1 MAKRMLIDA
10 THPGETR
17 VVVVSNGKVEE
28 FDYETAAKAQLKGN
42 IYLAKVTKVEPSL
55 QAAFVDY
62 GGNRHGFLPFSEIH
76 PDYYRIPIADR
87 EALLAEEEALRS
99 RSGEIVAAE
108 EIEESDG
115 DEAGAGGADADTE
128 ADPEAEEAE
137 RRTRR
142 RTKAARRRAESGSEA
157 DEGESGDGDNGTG
170 PVEEI
175 DTEASVDT
183 VGGDE
188 VEEAARRRA
197 KLMRR
202 YKIQEVIKRKQVM
215 LVQVTKEERGTK
227 GAALTTYLSLAGR
240 YCVLM
245 PNTAKGGGISRKIG
259 NAADRKR
266 LKSVLNELDIP
277 EGMAVIVR
285 TAGAQRTKAEIRRDY
300 EYLMRLWDEIRT
312 KTLESTA
319 PAQIN
324 EEANLIKRA
333 IRDLYSRDTEEILVE
348 GEEGYKAAK
357 AFMKMLMPSHARHV
371 KHYTDPQIP
380 LLYRYEVEQQL
391 DLMHEPEVR
400 LKSGGSI
407 VINPTEALVAIDVNS
422 GKATRER
429 HIEETALKT
438 NLEAADEVARQ
449 LRLRDFA
456 GLIVIDF
463 IDMEEPRHN
472 REVERRLKEAM
483 KADRARIQLGRISPF
498 GLLEL
503 SRQRLRPSLFETE
516 TQVCKVCRG
525 TGFRR
530 SDSSASLHVL
540 RTVTEEAI
548 KRGGGELVVTVP
560 TSVALYLL
568 NERRAAIL
576 DLEQRYGLRVAVRAD
591 EALLPP
597 DHELKRLS
605 SEGTPPAQQPSARAE
620 VLEVEEETAQTEAE
634 GEEERGGER
643 DERRSRR
650 GRRGGRRRREEPRE
664 TRRDEDTVEA
674 AAGAEEEGADAEDGD
689 SHEDEESKAKRRRR
703 GKRGGRRRS
712 KGREA
717 QAGEQASADQE
728 EGEEEVELQ
737 TSEAEAT
744 PDSDVTRAP
753 ETVEAGEPT
762 SEAEATPESDRG
774 PEADGE
780 GEGEASRAKRRPRR
794 ARRKPAAAEAKAE
807 TEAESAAVADQA
819 PKAEASETPEAPA
832 EDAEP
837 EEPPH
842 PAASAAQPDVGTA
855 TGEAAASANDG
866 AAAPGESGKPEAEAE
881 SESETK
887 PRKRGWW
894 NRFVG

>member
-10 THPGETR
+10 THPDETR
-17 VVVVSNGKVEE
+17 VVVVSNGRVEE

-87 EALLAEEEALRS
+87 EALLAEEEALRAKAD
-99 RSGEIVAAE
+99 GAA
-108 EIEESDG
+108 D
-115 DEAGAGGADADTE
+115 DEASDEPLDEASEGSVARAADETEEDGFEENGADSEDAAADSEASAAPETVGTEDDAEGLEATARNGGA
-128 ADPEAEEAE
+128 
-137 RRTRR
+137 
-142 RTKAARRRAESGSEA
+142 S
-157 DEGESGDGDNGTG
+157 G

-175 DTEASVDT
+175 ETEGSVDT

-266 LKSVLNELDIP
+266 LKSVLSELLIP

-300 EYLMRLWDEIRT
+300 EYLLRLWDDIRT
-312 KTLESTA
+312 NTLESTA
-319 PAQIN
+319 PALIH

-333 IRDLYSRDTEEILVE
+333 IRDLYARDTEEILVE
-348 GEEGYKAAK
+348 GDEGYKAAK

-371 KHYTDPQIP
+371 KHYADPKIP
-380 LLYRYEVEQQL
+380 LVYRYDVEQQL
-391 DLMHEPEVR
+391 DLMHEPQVQ

-463 IDMEEPRHN
+463 IDMEESRHN

-516 TQVCKVCRG
+516 TEVCQYCNG
-525 TGFRR
+525 TGHRR
-530 SDSSASLHVL
+530 SNNSAGRLVL
-540 RTVTEEAI
+540 RALTEEAI

-560 TSVALYLL
+560 TSVALFLL
-568 NERRAAIL
+568 NERRQAVL
-576 DLEQRYGLRVAVRAD
+576 DLEQRYGVSIAVRAD
-591 EALLPP
+591 DTLLTPAY
-597 DHELKRLS
+597 DLRRLS
-605 SEGTPPAQQPSARAE
+605 SEGAAPVQVP
-620 VLEVEEETAQTEAE
+620 VVEDEEAKA
-634 GEEERGGER
+634 GE
-643 DERRSRR
+643 ERRSGRR
-650 GRRGGRRRREEPRE
+650 GRRGGRKRRG
-664 TRRDEDTVEA
+664 
-674 AAGAEEEGADAEDGD
+674 AGEEESRSAELSEENRQEDDNPDEPSDLDEVTASGVDAD
-689 SHEDEESKAKRRRR
+689 DEEQDEARQAKRRRR

-712 KGREA
+712 KTRQARDEQGGETESGDPGDEA
-717 QAGEQASADQE
+717 VPFDE
-728 EGEEEVELQ
+728 EAAAEEPSEEVVPAEPA
-737 TSEAEAT
+737 TAEAVSEAAPDPEAEA
-744 PDSDVTRAP
+744 V
-753 ETVEAGEPT
+753 
-762 SEAEATPESDRG
+762 AEEKPKRRS
-774 PEADGE
+774 
-780 GEGEASRAKRRPRR
+780 RRPRR
-794 ARRKPAAAEAKAE
+794 KTAAV
-807 TEAESAAVADQA
+807 AESAAPESAASDSLAPAPDSESLPVESQPEPVPEPEPKPDRTVAAIPSSASSVIESDRTPEPVAAGEPEVAD
-819 PKAEASETPEAPA
+819 
-832 EDAEP
+832 
-837 EEPPH
+837 EEPPK
-842 PAASAAQPDVGTA
+842 
-855 TGEAAASANDG
+855 
-866 AAAPGESGKPEAEAE
+866 ESGPK
-881 SESETK
+881 
-887 PRKRGWW
+887 RRGWW
-894 NRFVG
+894 NRIVG

>member
-10 THPGETR
+10 THPDETR
-17 VVVVSNGKVEE
+17 VVVVANGKVEE

-87 EALLAEEEALRS
+87 EALLAEEEALRA
-99 RSGEIVAAE
+99 RSE
-108 EIEESDG
+108 
-115 DEAGAGGADADTE
+115 
-128 ADPEAEEAE
+128 
-137 RRTRR
+137 
-142 RTKAARRRAESGSEA
+142 
-157 DEGESGDGDNGTG
+157 G
-170 PVEEI
+170 PVEEEGPGDSGEDALDEPSEDDAGLDAEAYDLDAVVADEGPDDADQDSVEQGSA
-175 DTEASVDT
+175 DTGRARAPVEEVETEGSVDT

-245 PNTAKGGGISRKIG
+245 PNTAKGGGISRKIA
-259 NAADRKR
+259 NAVDRKR
-266 LKSVLNELDIP
+266 LKSVVGELLIP

-285 TAGAQRTKAEIRRDY
+285 TAGAQRTKPEIRRDY
-300 EYLMRLWDEIRT
+300 EYLLRLWDDIRT
-312 KTLESTA
+312 NTLESTA
-319 PAQIN
+319 PALIH

-333 IRDLYSRDTEEILVE
+333 IRDLYARDTEEILVE
-348 GEEGYKAAK
+348 GDEGYKAAK

-380 LLYRYEVEQQL
+380 LVYRYGVEQQL
-391 DLMHEPEVR
+391 DLMHEPQVQLR
-400 LKSGGSI
+400 SGGSI

-516 TQVCKVCRG
+516 TEVCKVCAG
-525 TGFRR
+525 TGHRR
-530 SDSSASLHVL
+530 SNNSASRLVL
-540 RTVTEEAI
+540 RALTEEAI
-548 KRGGGELVVTVP
+548 KRGGGELTVTVP
-560 TSVALYLL
+560 TSVALFLL
-568 NERRAAIL
+568 NERRHAVQ
-576 DLEQRYGLRVAVRAD
+576 DLEQRYGVSIAVRAD
-591 EALLPP
+591 DTLLTPDYDLRRLTSEGAPPVQVPAREPITEA
-597 DHELKRLS
+597 S
-605 SEGTPPAQQPSARAE
+605 SE
-620 VLEVEEETAQTEAE
+620 EEQAD
-634 GEEERGGER
+634 GGE
-643 DERRSRR
+643 ERRSSGRR
-650 GRRGGRRRREEPRE
+650 GRRGGRKRRSGSEDEVRASERTDEQSLEEAPE
-664 TRRDEDTVEA
+664 TVEPA
-674 AAGAEEEGADAEDGD
+674 GADADAE
-689 SHEDEESKAKRRRR
+689 EDEQDEARQAKRRRR

-712 KGREA
+712 KARQVRDEQDGESENGTLEEPAGDAGDPDATDDPDTADDAVREA
-717 QAGEQASADQE
+717 G
-728 EGEEEVELQ
+728 G
-737 TSEAEAT
+737 
-744 PDSDVTRAP
+744 DVS
-753 ETVEAGEPT
+753 AGEPPAD
-762 SEAEATPESDRG
+762 AEP
-774 PEADGE
+774 ADE
-780 GEGEASRAKRRPRR
+780 PVQEEKPKRRSRRPRR
-794 ARRKPAAAEAKAE
+794 KPATAAESRSDVAAEERPVPDSLPEPVNSVESERVEPQPEPALASLSPATAEPEPEPVPAGQAERAK
-807 TEAESAAVADQA
+807 
-819 PKAEASETPEAPA
+819 
-832 EDAEP
+832 DAEP
-837 EEPPH
+837 Q
-842 PAASAAQPDVGTA
+842 QP
-855 TGEAAASANDG
+855 
-866 AAAPGESGKPEAEAE
+866 ESK
-881 SESETK
+881 
-887 PRKRGWW
+887 RRGWW
-894 NRFVG
+894 NRIVG